1 MKRLISLIL
10 AITLVFGASF
20 AVNAVDLRDQVDDL
34 IASFKAGEGPKANG
48 TSIDYMYFSPVGRN
62 DNKKY
67 PLVIYVHGMGDG
79 SKPGEQINK
88 HYIAFWASDEFQN
101 RFGSVDGAFI
111 LAPRSHEESGNFWGD
126 DLIVPLRTA
135 IDDFIAKNKKNID
148 LSRIY
153 IGGYSMGGKMVYNM
167 AVAYPEMFAAIFPI
181 CPALSP
187 STEQFK
193 YIKDIPVWLT
203 SCRND
208 PIVNYG
214 LSVKPGWER
223 LCSVSTVAS
232 KCRFTT
238 LESARMGDGS
248 SCPSNHH
255 AWFAVEND
263 MFAYNNGAYP
273 QASTVDGTGK
283 SVTLTSPNG
292 MISWL
297 YSHTS
302 DFDGATA
309 SDMGNLE
316 NSSTSQSYF
325 AIFFNIIEMIIGF
338 VKSIIS
344 MFLK

>member
-1 MKRLISLIL
+1 
-10 AITLVFGASF
+10 
-20 AVNAVDLRDQVDDL
+20 
-34 IASFKAGEGPKANG
+34 
-48 TSIDYMYFSPVGRN
+48 
-62 DNKKY
+62 
-67 PLVIYVHGMGDG
+67 
-79 SKPGEQINK
+79 
-88 HYIAFWASDEFQN
+88 
-101 RFGSVDGAFI
+101 
-111 LAPRSHEESGNFWGD
+111 
-126 DLIVPLRTA
+126 
-135 IDDFIAKNKKNID
+135 
-148 LSRIY
+148 
-153 IGGYSMGGKMVYNM
+153 MGGKMVYNM

-187 STEQFK
+187 SAEQCK

-203 SCRND
+203 SSSKD

-214 LSVKPGWER
+214 MSVQPGWER
-223 LCSVSTVAS
+223 LCAASTVAS

-248 SCPSNHH
+248 SCPSNHY

-263 MFAYNNGAYP
+263 MFAYNDGAYP
-273 QASTVDGTGK
+273 GASTVHGTGK
-283 SVTLTSPNG
+283 KVNLTSPNG

-302 DFDGATA
+302 DFDGSTA

-325 AIFFNIIEMIIGF
+325 AIFFNIIEMIIDF

-344 MFLK
+344 IFVK